1 MTRFTSLLA
10 LPLVALAL
18 VSGTAATPALADEKA
33 QAMRSMSETKSPAL
47 VTIKFILKGEEGDSG
62 MFGGGDREEEATGV
76 MIDGTGLVLVS
87 NLSMGG
93 NPFAAMMGMG
103 AGPQPQEI
111 KVLAG
116 DDTQGVDA
124 KLIAR
129 DSELNLAWVRVDK
142 APEKPFAAVD
152 LNTSADVGVGD
163 EVFVVARMGKFFDR
177 AVTVSS
183 VRISGQVNK
192 PRKAMLGGEGMFNS
206 LGLPVYNSEGKLVGI
221 SSIILPNAD
230 EMEGM
235 QGGMSGMRDMMAG
248 AIIPAKDIAEAT
260 KNALENA
267 AKAPAEEP
275 KEEPAAET
283 KPAEAPAK
291 PE

>member
-18 VSGTAATPALADEKA
+18 VSGTVATPAFADEKA
-33 QAMRSMSETKSPAL
+33 DAIRKLSTDKSPAL
-47 VTIKFILKGEEGDSG
+47 VTIKFILKGDEGD
-62 MFGGGDREEEATGV
+62 MMGGGDREEEATGV
-76 MIDGTGLVLVS
+76 MIDGSGLILVS
-87 NLSMGG
+87 SLSMGT

-111 KVLAG
+111 KVLVG

-124 KLIAR
+124 KIIAR
-129 DSELNLAWVRVDK
+129 DSELNLSWVRVDK
-142 APEKPFAAVD
+142 APEKPFTAID
-152 LNTSADVGVGD
+152 LNTHADAGVGD
-163 EVFVVARMGKFFDR
+163 EIFVVSRMGKFFDR
-177 AVTVSS
+177 AVNVNTL
-183 VRISGQVNK
+183 RIAGQTTK
-192 PRKAMLGGEGMFNS
+192 PRKALLGGETLFSSM
-206 LGLPVYNSEGKLVGI
+206 GLPVYNADGKLVGI
-221 SSIILPNAD
+221 SSIILPNKD

-275 KEEPAAET
+275 KEEPAAEV